1 MSRIRSFKDL
11 DVWKRGMILAREVY
25 GATGGYPSEER
36 YGLAAETRK
45 TARSIPANVAEGKM
59 RLTPRDF
66 RKFVGIALGSAGELQ
81 TQLCMAADAQGAGEV
96 RGGSRGTP
104 AHAPRPGTL
113 PGSSLFRLML
123 LAAYCLL
130 PAAYCPLVPNA

>member
-11 DVWKRGMILAREVY
+11 EVWKRGMILVREVY
-25 GATGGYPSEER
+25 GATDGYPAEER

-59 RLTPRDF
+59 RFTPRDF

-81 TQLCMAADAQGAGEV
+81 TQLCMAADLGYLPPLALEKFEAALEELQRMLRSLERSLALA
-96 RGGSRGTP
+96 SP
-104 AHAPRPGTL
+104 A
-113 PGSSLFRLML
+113 
-123 LAAYCLL
+123 
-130 PAAYCPLVPNA
+130 